1 MTDTDE
7 RDKQLN
13 VAIEEAFAAL
23 VAGMDI
29 NAAAALWRRL
39 CRDVFTDQLE
49 LRGQG
54 HRRCIRC
61 DGEREATARGR
72 AVPRGAG
79 TAGMSDRMALNRAE
93 RSPPTD
99 GERVAVTV
107 TVTVTSAVA
116 DLRSVA
122 AASEAVRQPD
132 AVIAAALGAAVV
144 FMVWVVFG

>member
-1 MTDTDE
+1 
-7 RDKQLN
+7 
-13 VAIEEAFAAL
+13 
-23 VAGMDI
+23 
-29 NAAAALWRRL
+29 
-39 CRDVFTDQLE
+39 
-49 LRGQG
+49 
-54 HRRCIRC
+54 
-61 DGEREATARGR
+61 
-72 AVPRGAG
+72 
-79 TAGMSDRMALNRAE
+79 MSDRMALNRAE

-99 GERVAVTV
+99 GERVAV